1 MSQRSRQALEAAAE
15 LMKAMTRLRARLRAE
30 SAPSDMYL
38 NWSQLNALGRLVTDG
53 PATTSDLAQAEHI
66 RRQSMAEIVAVL
78 RTGGLVEPKPD
89 SSDGRKVL
97 LHATQPGRD
106 LIAII
111 PAARE
116 VWLESAMTGMLS
128 PDEQQTLLKAA
139 AIMNRLADSTPR

>member
-1 MSQRSRQALEAAAE
+1 
-15 LMKAMTRLRARLRAE
+15 MKAMTRLRARLRAE
-30 SAPSDMYL
+30 SAPCDMYL
-38 NWSQLNALGRLVTDG
+38 NWSQLNALGRLVKDG

-78 RTGGLVEPKPD
+78 RTGGLVEAKPD

-106 LIAII
+106 LIATI

-116 VWLESAMTGMLS
+116 VWLESAITGMLS

-139 AIMNRLADSTPR
+139 AIMNRLADSTPRARPDQGLHS